1 MQWIEAMSSKRDSA
15 LPPPKLPHVG
25 DRIALFL
32 DLDGTLLPF
41 RERPEDV
48 RVDDDMLGLLS
59 RLQHLL
65 HGGLAVLT
73 GRDIRD
79 LDRMLKPL
87 RLPAGALH
95 GLQCR
100 DASGRVRAN
109 LPSADCAGRIERA
122 CAVALAKLPGVHLER
137 KGGVAFALHYRG
149 AREQEDAVRAAA
161 DAIARESGGR
171 YRVQAGNCVAELKPA
186 GADKGDALL
195 TLTQT
200 APFRDRR
207 PWMLGDDFTDEPA
220 FAMAE
225 RLGGFGVVVG
235 GRRPSQ
241 ASHALCSTA
250 QARRWL
256 ARLARHLERE
266 DASA

>member
-1 MQWIEAMSSKRDSA
+1 MQWIEAMPGKRDSA

-25 DRIALFL
+25 DPIALFL
-32 DLDGTLLPF
+32 DLDGTLVPF

-122 CAVALAKLPGVHLER
+122 CAAALATLPGVHLER
-137 KGGVAFALHYRG
+137 KGGVAFALHYR
-149 AREQEDAVRAAA
+149 ARANRRTRRWRRPKPLPASRAAA
-161 DAIARESGGR
+161 TGSRPAIALPNSSRS
-171 YRVQAGNCVAELKPA
+171 
-186 GADKGDALL
+186 
-195 TLTQT
+195 
-200 APFRDRR
+200 APTRAT
-207 PWMLGDDFTDEPA
+207 P
-220 FAMAE
+220 
-225 RLGGFGVVVG
+225 
-235 GRRPSQ
+235 
-241 ASHALCSTA
+241 C
-250 QARRWL
+250 
-256 ARLARHLERE
+256 
-266 DASA
+266 

>member
-1 MQWIEAMSSKRDSA
+1 MHWIDAMASKRDAA
-15 LPPPKLPHVG
+15 LPPPKLPAAG
-25 DRIALFL
+25 QRIALFL

-41 RERPEDV
+41 QPRPEAV

-65 HGGLAVLT
+65 QGGLAVLT
-73 GRDIRD
+73 GRDLRD
-79 LDRMLKPL
+79 LDRMLSPL
-87 RLPAGALH
+87 QLPAGALH

-109 LPSADCAGRIERA
+109 LPSAECAARIERA
-122 CAVALAKLPGVHLER
+122 CVDALARLPGVHLER
-137 KGGVAFALHYRG
+137 KGGVAFALHFRG
-149 AREQEDAVRAAA
+149 APEQAEAALAAA
-161 DAIARESGGR
+161 EAIAGESSGR
-171 YRVQAGNCVAELKPA
+171 YRVQVGNCVAELKPV
-186 GADKGDALL
+186 GADKGDALR
-195 TLTQT
+195 TLVQT

-207 PWMLGDDFTDEPA
+207 PWMFGDDFTDEPA

-225 RLGGFGVVVG
+225 RLGGLGVVVG

-256 ARLARHLERE
+256 ARLARHLERL
-266 DASA
+266 DATA